1 MSDAPL
7 RLRLAAEALGT
18 GFLLVATVGSGAMA
32 ENLAG
37 GNVALALLANAA
49 ATAAAL
55 AVIILILGP
64 VSGAHLNPAVTLVL
78 AATRRLRRR
87 DVLPYVAAQIA
98 GGIAGVALANLMFE
112 LPVLAASDNVRSG
125 ASQFLAEGVAAFG
138 LVLVIFGCLAGRRS
152 ALPAAVALY
161 IGAAYWF
168 TASTSFA
175 NPAGTIARSLTPSFT
190 GIAPADVPAFIV
202 AQLIGAGL
210 AGLASALLWPRAFG
224 AAAAPAGPA
233 PALQP
238 PER

>member
-18 GFLLVATVGSGAMA
+18 GFLLVAVVGSGAMA

-78 AATRRLRRR
+78 AAARRCRRS
-87 DVLPYVAAQIA
+87 DVVPYIAAQIA
-98 GGIAGVALANLMFE
+98 GGIAGVALANLMFD
-112 LPVLAASDNVRSG
+112 LPMLAVSDTVRSG
-125 ASQFLAEGVAAFG
+125 ASQWLSEGVAAFG

-175 NPAGTIARSLTPSFT
+175 NPAATIARSLTPSFA
-190 GIAPADVPAFIV
+190 GIAPGDVLAFIV

-210 AGLASALLWPRAFG
+210 AGLVGTRLWPRLREGIAI
-224 AAAAPAGPA
+224 AR
-233 PALQP
+233 P
-238 PER
+238 PSPLVQTPRR

>member
-1 MSDAPL
+1 MTEASL
-7 RLRLAAEALGT
+7 RRRLGAEALGT
-18 GFLLVATVGSGAMA
+18 GFLLAATVGSGAMA

-64 VSGAHLNPAVTLVL
+64 VSGAHINPAVTLVL
-78 AATRRLRRR
+78 AAVRRFRRA
-87 DVLPYVAAQIA
+87 DVLPYIAAQVG
-98 GGIAGVALANLMFE
+98 GGIAGVALVNLMFD
-112 LPVLAASDNVRSG
+112 LPVLAASDHARSG
-125 ASQFLAEGVAAFG
+125 PSQLLAEGVAAFG

-175 NPAGTIARSLTPSFT
+175 NPAATIARSLTPSFT

-202 AQLIGAGL
+202 AQLVGAGL
-210 AGLASALLWPRAFG
+210 AAIASAYLWPRPGGETRTAK
-224 AAAAPAGPA
+224 P
-233 PALQP
+233 
-238 PER
+238 